1 MTWTAVD
8 LEKFSLADFSLHA
21 ASNPLGLGAVPLFP
35 CRARSDVKSRAGTRT
50 RASKTP
56 FQRYIPTTGGPRGLK
71 TAPGT
76 SLDGSHSVPRGLQT
90 APRAFQEAPQG
101 FPEAFR
107 RPQERTKRPPDA
119 SKSTSR
125 GSQTL
130 PEVSRPL
137 REHPSRLDQPSKT
150 RQERTR

>member
-1 MTWTAVD
+1 MQTSPYMRRQIPSA
-8 LEKFSLADFSLHA
+8 LARIPCSPSWPGLT
-21 ASNPLGLGAVPLFP
+21 SKTGLGLE
-35 CRARSDVKSRAGTRT
+35 REHQKRT
-50 RASKTP
+50 FRGRFLWP
-56 FQRYIPTTGGPRGLK
+56 GGPRGLK